1 MDLPESVESLPA
13 PSGANAV
20 PQEESRV
27 YPASDLSM
35 LAPTS
40 LKDKMRPLITVTEDT
55 EDTDT
60 KQNIKPY
67 ATVQNAT
74 EAGTEVTTDKAG
86 QPTTDRKTVN
96 LETVEE
102 AFGNEV
108 TESAVATAGPPS
120 PADTKPKED
129 STAATVGT
137 ADGEKKKKK
146 KRKSKRTNPDRTFK
160 PPEVK
165 ATGFEEF
172 YCEGPIHPDVYAEEV
187 NTVYHR

>member
-1 MDLPESVESLPA
+1 
-13 PSGANAV
+13 
-20 PQEESRV
+20 
-27 YPASDLSM
+27 M

-40 LKDKMRPLITVTEDT
+40 LKDKMRPLITVAEDT
-55 EDTDT
+55 EDADT
-60 KQNIKPY
+60 KENIKPY

-86 QPTTDRKTVN
+86 QPITDRKTVN

-102 AFGNEV
+102 AFGNKV
-108 TESAVATAGPPS
+108 TESAVTTAGPPS
-120 PADTKPKED
+120 SADTQPKED
-129 STAATVGT
+129 STAATGGT

-146 KRKSKRTNPDRTFK
+146 KRKSKRTNPGGTFNPSK
-160 PPEVK
+160 VK

-187 NTVYHR
+187 NTVYHP